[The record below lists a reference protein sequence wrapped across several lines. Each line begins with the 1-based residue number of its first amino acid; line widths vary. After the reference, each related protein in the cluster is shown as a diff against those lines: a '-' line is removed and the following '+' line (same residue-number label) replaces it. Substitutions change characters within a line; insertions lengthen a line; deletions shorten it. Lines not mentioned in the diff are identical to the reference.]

1 MPEPLD
7 EFDVIYRAFA
17 ENLGWHPR
25 DVDRLEVWE
34 AARLLGLPERSSDL
48 PAIPAARLVRFN
60 EDAAGGGPSVLE
72 GGGSSMGDDLQ
83 ARRVLAAKGEA
94 PPPDWT

>member
-1 MPEPLD
+1 M
-7 EFDVIYRAFA
+7 IYRAFA

-34 AARLLGLPERSSDL
+34 AARLLGRPGGT
-48 PAIPAARLVRFN
+48 PAILRSIPSRIN
-60 EDAAGGGPSVLE
+60 EDAAAGGPAVLD

-83 ARRVLAAKGEA
+83 ARRVAAAKGA
-94 PPPDWT
+94 GPPPDWT